1 MDINQETQ
9 APANEIFN
17 ENVEELKAKHLEEVL
32 YLKAEIDNLLKRHQE
47 EKLKITKYAIEK
59 FATELISTKESL
71 ESGLNTNKEDFLNL
85 KEGMELT
92 LKNLNSVF
100 DKFGIKELNP
110 INGVFNAEQHQ
121 AINTVNNEKPANS
134 IIEVLRKGY
143 ILNDRLLQ
151 PALVIV
157 SKGNE

>member
-1 MDINQETQ
+1 METNQENQELPNDTH
-9 APANEIFN
+9 N
-17 ENVEELKAKHLEEVL
+17 ENVEEIKSKHLEEVL

-47 EKLKITKYAIEK
+47 EKIKITKYAIEK

-71 ESGLNTNKEDFLNL
+71 ESGLNIENGDFFNL

-110 INGVFNAEQHQ
+110 INGNFNAEQHQ
-121 AINTVNNEKPANS
+121 AINTVKNEKPANT
-134 IIEVLRKGY
+134 IVEVLRKGY

-151 PALVIV
+151 PSLVVV